1 MPLLLPRTLLP
12 VEGRCIL
19 ALPASELSP
28 PRLRVVNRASVAA
41 TLVCVLAAALP
52 VPGILHA
59 QLTPGLSSAAGAK
72 DPLLN
77 ALPSARVISSYS
89 LDAADADGKKIALNG
104 KWKFRLGDDP
114 LWMSA
119 TARDSSWAELD
130 PTKPL
135 PDSIVAR
142 VRAIE
147 AQGTPAIGW
156 FRLHLAVDQTLI
168 GKALFFGYNPFGA
181 SEVYVDADK
190 VLSLGDLDRPAAT
203 ARIFTPTRP
212 TPIIF
217 SRSDAVVAVRFH
229 LGSNVDLKNAS
240 RAPFRA
246 YLVPPRTVVHDA
258 GSDAQSEDFLVA
270 IAAVFSALALLHF
283 ALYGFLRRPI
293 GNLYYATYS
302 LLLGTSLA
310 VGILAKENVRAS
322 LTLNDISLITLILS
336 FIALLAFLHS
346 TFYGVLRR
354 SFWIVAVLLAGST
367 VIPLLPQSR
376 LTGILI
382 GVPLVL
388 YVIEGVRVVVVSIWK
403 QRDGARIIGAGFL
416 IGFGLFA
423 WFALISF
430 GILPNPTGDFPFPL
444 LALLAPALS
453 SSIYLA
459 RNFARTSRGHEE
471 LSLHL
476 EEQVAERTAELREA
490 KAQADS
496 ANETK
501 SQFLANMSHE
511 LRTPLNA
518 IIGYSEMLSEEAEDN
533 GHEEYLPD
541 LEKIRGSGKHLL
553 GLINDILDL
562 TKIESGR
569 MELYLETFE
578 VGPMLQ
584 DVASTVKPL
593 LEKNANTLKL
603 QIAADVGIIRADQVK
618 VRQMLF
624 NLLSNASKFTESGVV
639 TLEAT
644 RVTAG
649 TAPAVE
655 FRVSDT
661 GIGMNDEQISRLF
674 QPFMQAEASTTK
686 KYGGTGLGLAITRH
700 LVQMMGGAIEV
711 TSRAGEGTSFAVRI
725 PSVVNADQ
733 PATLGADEQM
743 LVKSPHEGSAAT
755 ILVIDD
761 EPTARDMIGRML
773 IKEGYNVVTAAN
785 GTDGIA
791 LATEMQP
798 DVITLDIMM
807 SGMDGWSVLSRL
819 KANPAVAHI
828 PVVVITIIDDRN
840 LSFALGASD
849 YLTKPVDRERLAEV
863 LLRVRSAGDVK
874 SVLIVEDDADAR
886 RMMRRLFE
894 KEGWTVNEAENGRV
908 GLEAV
913 SAHRPGLVLLD
924 LMMPEMDGFE
934 FVEELRKRPDGA
946 DLPVVVLTA
955 KDLTEKDRQRLRGT
969 VQNVLQKSGHTN
981 EVVDEVRRVLERS
994 GAHVTTGEK

>member
-1 MPLLLPRTLLP
+1 MPG
-12 VEGRCIL
+12 V
-19 ALPASELSP
+19 
-28 PRLRVVNRASVAA
+28 
-41 TLVCVLAAALP
+41 
-52 VPGILHA
+52 LHA
-59 QLTPGLSSAAGAK
+59 QLAPGLSSSAASK

-119 TARDSSWAELD
+119 TARDSGWAELD

-135 PDSIVAR
+135 PDSIVIR

-168 GKALFFGYNPFGA
+168 GKALFLGYDPLGA

-190 VLSLGDLDRPAAT
+190 VLALGDLDRRGSR
-203 ARIFTPTRP
+203 ARILTPVRP
-212 TPIIF
+212 TPIVF
-217 SRSDAVVAVRFH
+217 SRNDAVVAVRFH
-229 LGSNVDLKNAS
+229 LGSSVDLRRAAL
-240 RAPFRA
+240 APFRV
-246 YLVPPRTVVHDA
+246 YVVPPRTVVHDA
-258 GSDAQSEDFLVA
+258 ISAEHHEDLIVA
-270 IAAVFSALALLHF
+270 IAGVFGALALLHF
-283 ALYGFLRRPI
+283 ALYGFLRRPV
-293 GNLYYATYS
+293 GNLYYASYS
-302 LLLGTSLA
+302 ALLATSLA
-310 VGILAKENVRAS
+310 VGVFAKDDVRAS
-322 LTLNDISLITLILS
+322 LRLNEVSLIATFLS
-336 FIALLAFLHS
+336 FMALLAFLHS
-346 TFYGVLRR
+346 TFYGSLRR
-354 SFWIVAVLLAGST
+354 TFWIVAALLAVPT
-367 VIPLLPQSR
+367 LFPLLPSNR
-376 LTGILI
+376 VTVSLM
-382 GVPLVL
+382 GVAFSVF
-388 YVIEGVRVVVVSIWK
+388 VIEGVRVVLISLWK
-403 QRDGARIIGAGFL
+403 RRDGARIIGAGFL
-416 IGFGLFA
+416 VTFALFA
-423 WFALISF
+423 LVALNF
-430 GILPNPTGDFPFPL
+430 LNILRSGLADVTL

-459 RNFARTSRGHEE
+459 RTFARTSKGHEE

-518 IIGYSEMLSEEAEDN
+518 IIGYSEMLTEEAEDN
-533 GHEEYLPD
+533 GHEGYLPD

-578 VGPMLQ
+578 VAPMLQ
-584 DVASTVKPL
+584 DVAATVKPL
-593 LEKNANTLKL
+593 LEKNANRLKL
-603 QIAADVGIIRADQVK
+603 QIAGDVGIIRADQVK
-618 VRQMLF
+618 LRQMLF

-639 TLEAT
+639 TLDASCILIG
-644 RVTAG
+644 A
-649 TAPAVE
+649 APGVE

-700 LVQMMGGAIEV
+700 LVQMMGGTIDV
-711 TSRAGEGTSFAVRI
+711 TSRAGEGTSFTVRI
-725 PSVVNADQ
+725 PSVVNGEQ
-733 PATLGADEQM
+733 PATLAAGEQS
-743 LVKSPHEGSAAT
+743 VIKGPHEGSSAT

-863 LLRVRSAGDVK
+863 LLRVRASGDIK

-894 KEGWTVNEAENGRV
+894 KEGWTVSEAENGRV
-908 GLEAV
+908 GLESV
-913 SAHRPGLVLLD
+913 TAHKPGLVLLD

-981 EVVDEVRRVLERS
+981 EVVEEVRRVLERS
-994 GAHVTTGEK
+994 GAHVTTGES